1 MPWMDVAATAGQKY
15 RRRIAVPTFLR
26 TIPGTDP
33 DVPSSATTKA
43 PSLDCPELDM
53 SIEHRILHRACFAPI
68 PSLYSSLDATPIV
81 HDAGSSIKQGV
92 CQRCTN
98 AGVEC
103 PGYVQTRKFIDQG
116 ASVRRRYAP
125 YQESNPRRDAS
136 HSPNKVTRDNPSNI
150 EGSAIRNDASKE
162 PIRTHVAEKTAA
174 DQSADASQAFFASPI
189 ADSRRQ
195 NQIQADTQHGSD
207 TNAVSTAAREQPLS
221 GLHTRAAHVSH
232 SHSSPFDDGLH
243 SHGDAPMTYHEEH
256 AAAHDKLSSHDGQSV
271 QSDKEDFHEV
281 VSELMTD
288 SEHEVS
294 FLIRHYSQYIA
305 PWLDLS
311 DSRNFFTTYVPIRA
325 IDDAYLRYSMAA
337 LAAKHLGQMKGATC
351 PESIGMFTSP
361 AVMETYPNAPEVDW
375 YLKAANYYYLSMARM
390 NSSMP
395 ESFAAPSSSAVL
407 EGPVDIVNNWLHR
420 HAETTPPSATDDTLW
435 RKAEAL
441 LATATILTMYKL
453 INEPGERWNLHL
465 TSVNS
470 LFESVLHLYG
480 NSHNAP
486 IKFTHGINASF
497 WNFARQDYLASYF
510 NRLPTYFDPTN
521 LPLWRAAG
529 LSITEAGEI
538 DPSSSTSF
546 PTPEDFASNSLT
558 YLLSNLTNFLAH
570 CRTSQLDQLITHQ
583 SPPTPPPPTTT
594 PPNHPPTSTTWL
606 NLSVSFQSWVDR
618 MPETFRPCLRLHT
631 PRPEVYYSLPSCA
644 STMQQYHFGR
654 LALCLN
660 RPADVITSPTTAFDR
675 LQGYREVTKE
685 VDYRCKE
692 IVGIA
697 AARPQSCARIYMP
710 ALLFAAG
717 QCLEKQSERQVVE
730 ELLCGIGADLGWETD
745 SEIQRLK
752 DLWEE
757 R

>member
-1 MPWMDVAATAGQKY
+1 MPG
-15 RRRIAVPTFLR
+15 
-26 TIPGTDP
+26 
-33 DVPSSATTKA
+33 VPSNKA
-43 PSLDCPELDM
+43 CERCKKRHLKCDETRPS
-53 SIEHRILHRACFAPI
+53 
-68 PSLYSSLDATPIV
+68 
-81 HDAGSSIKQGV
+81 

-125 YQESNPRRDAS
+125 YQQENSRRDDS
-136 HSPNKVTRDNPSNI
+136 HSPNKVTRESPSNI
-150 EGSAIRNDASKE
+150 GGAAIRSNAVND
-162 PIRTHVAEKTAA
+162 PIHTRVAATAVS
-174 DQSADASQAFFASPI
+174 DQPADASQVFFGSPI
-189 ADSRRQ
+189 AESRRQ
-195 NQIQADTQHGSD
+195 NQLQAESQHSP
-207 TNAVSTAAREQPLS
+207 NASAGAAAAREQPLPDIHS
-221 GLHTRAAHVSH
+221 RAAQVSH
-232 SHSSPFDDGLH
+232 IHSNPFDDRLH
-243 SHGDAPMTYHEEH
+243 PHGDAPMNYHEEH
-256 AAAHDKLSSHDGQSV
+256 ATADDQLPSHDSQSV

-288 SEHEVS
+288 SEHEIS
-294 FLIRHYSQYIA
+294 FLIRHYSQHIA

-311 DSRNFFTTYVPIRA
+311 DSRRFFTTYVPIRA
-325 IDDAYLRYSMAA
+325 IDYPYVRYSIGA
-337 LAAKHLGQMKGATC
+337 LAATHLGQMKGATC
-351 PESIGMFTSP
+351 PENVGMFTSP
-361 AVMETYPNAPEVDW
+361 AAMETYPNAPEVDW
-375 YLKAANYYYLSMARM
+375 YLKAANYYYMSIARM

-395 ESFAAPSSSAVL
+395 ESFATLSSSAVL
-407 EGPVDIVNNWLHR
+407 EGPVEIVKTWLHR
-420 HAETTPPSATDDTLW
+420 HAETTPPSARDDTFW

-441 LATATILTMYKL
+441 LATATMLTMYK
-453 INEPGERWNLHL
+453 IISKPGEEWNLHL
-465 TSVNS
+465 TGVNS
-470 LFESVLHLYG
+470 LFESLLHL
-480 NSHNAP
+480 NSNSSDP
-486 IKFTHGINASF
+486 IKFTHGITASF

-510 NRLPTYFDPTN
+510 NRLPTYLDPTN

-529 LSITEAGEI
+529 LTFTETGEI

-546 PTPEDFASNSLT
+546 PTSEDFASNSLT
-558 YLLSNLTNFLAH
+558 YLLSKLTNFLAH
-570 CRTSQLDQLITHQ
+570 LRTSQLDQLITHP
-583 SPPTPPPPTTT
+583 SPPTRTTPTT
-594 PPNHPPTSTTWL
+594 PPISTSTSTSTTWL

-717 QCLEKQSERQVVE
+717 QCLEKQEERQVVE

-752 DLWEE
+752 GLWEE

>member
-1 MPWMDVAATAGQKY
+1 MDGRCGYSRPEVPATDSRADVSPNDSRSRS
-15 RRRIAVPTFLR
+15 RRAKLGDDESSLAQL
-26 TIPGTDP
+26 PGTRY
-33 DVPSSATTKA
+33 V
-43 PSLDCPELDM
+43 DCTLELTL
-53 SIEHRILHRACFAPI
+53 SNSACFAPN
-68 PSLYSSLDATPIV
+68 PSLDSSLDATPTV

-92 CQRCTN
+92 
-98 AGVEC
+98 A
-103 PGYVQTRKFIDQG
+103 TRRVLG
-116 ASVRRRYAP
+116 ASAAP
-125 YQESNPRRDAS
+125 MPELNARDMS
-136 HSPNKVTRDNPSNI
+136 KLGSSSIKVPLFGVDMPHIRKVTRDSPSNI
-150 EGSAIRNDASKE
+150 EGSATRNDASKE
-162 PIRTHVAEKTAA
+162 PIRTHVAETTAA

-207 TNAVSTAAREQPLS
+207 TNAVATAAREQSLS

-311 DSRNFFTTYVPIRA
+311 DSRKFFTTYVPIRA

-361 AVMETYPNAPEVDW
+361 AVMETYSNAPEVDW
-375 YLKAANYYYLSMARM
+375 YLKAANYYYLSIARM

-453 INEPGERWNLHL
+453 INEPGEKWNLHL

-486 IKFTHGINASF
+486 IRFPHGINASF

-521 LPLWRAAG
+521 FPLWRAAG

-583 SPPTPPPPTTT
+583 SPPAPPTTTTTTT

-606 NLSVSFQSWVDR
+606 NISVSFQSWVDR

-717 QCLEKQSERQVVE
+717 QCLEKQPERQVVE

>member
-1 MPWMDVAATAGQKY
+1 MPG
-15 RRRIAVPTFLR
+15 
-26 TIPGTDP
+26 
-33 DVPSSATTKA
+33 VPSNKA
-43 PSLDCPELDM
+43 CERCKKRHLKCDETRPS
-53 SIEHRILHRACFAPI
+53 
-68 PSLYSSLDATPIV
+68 
-81 HDAGSSIKQGV
+81 

-125 YQESNPRRDAS
+125 YQQDNPRWDPS
-136 HSPNKVTRDNPSNI
+136 HSPNKVTRESPSNI
-150 EGSAIRNDASKE
+150 GGAAIRSNAVND
-162 PIRTHVAEKTAA
+162 PIHTRVAATAVF
-174 DQSADASQAFFASPI
+174 DQPADASQVFFGSPI
-189 ADSRRQ
+189 AESRRQ
-195 NQIQADTQHGSD
+195 NQLQAENQH
-207 TNAVSTAAREQPLS
+207 TPNASA
-221 GLHTRAAHVSH
+221 RAAAA
-232 SHSSPFDDGLH
+232 GEQ
-243 SHGDAPMTYHEEH
+243 MTYHEEH
-256 AAAHDKLSSHDGQSV
+256 ATADDQSPAHDNQSV

-288 SEHEVS
+288 SEHEIS
-294 FLIRHYSQYIA
+294 FLIRHYSQHIA

-311 DSRNFFTTYVPIRA
+311 DSRRFFTTYVPIRA
-325 IDDAYLRYSMAA
+325 IDYPYVRYSIGA
-337 LAAKHLGQMKGATC
+337 LAAIHLGQMKGATC
-351 PESIGMFTSP
+351 PENVGMFTSP
-361 AVMETYPNAPEVDW
+361 AAMETYPNAPEVDW
-375 YLKAANYYYLSMARM
+375 YLKAANYYYMSIARM

-395 ESFAAPSSSAVL
+395 ESFATLSSSAVL
-407 EGPVDIVNNWLHR
+407 EGPVEIVKTWLHR
-420 HAETTPPSATDDTLW
+420 HAETTPPSARDDTFW
-435 RKAEAL
+435 RKTEAL
-441 LATATILTMYKL
+441 LATATMLTTYKL
-453 INEPGERWNLHL
+453 IIKPGEEWNLYL
-465 TSVNS
+465 TGVNS
-470 LFESVLHLYG
+470 LFESLLHL
-480 NSHNAP
+480 NSNSSDP

-510 NRLPTYFDPTN
+510 NRLPTYLDPTN

-529 LSITEAGEI
+529 LTFTEAGEI

-546 PTPEDFASNSLT
+546 STSEDFASNSLT
-558 YLLSNLTNFLAH
+558 YLLSKLTNFLAH
-570 CRTSQLDQLITHQ
+570 LRTSQLDQLITQ
-583 SPPTPPPPTTT
+583 PSPPPTRKTPTT
-594 PPNHPPTSTTWL
+594 PPTSTSTSTTWL

-717 QCLEKQSERQVVE
+717 QCLEKQEERQVVE

-752 DLWEE
+752 GLWEE